1 MMSMSM
7 CQCVND
13 RIYTMLR
20 PRFSGKQWYIL
31 PLVKIIDVKKVFFTF
46 LTFFIFHTF
55 GKIKKSENLR
65 PAQAMVSFHFFHA
78 ERF

>member
-1 MMSMSM
+1 MVYFTSSENHR
-7 CQCVND
+7 C
-13 RIYTMLR
+13 
-20 PRFSGKQWYIL
+20 
-31 PLVKIIDVKKVFFTF
+31 KKGFFTF